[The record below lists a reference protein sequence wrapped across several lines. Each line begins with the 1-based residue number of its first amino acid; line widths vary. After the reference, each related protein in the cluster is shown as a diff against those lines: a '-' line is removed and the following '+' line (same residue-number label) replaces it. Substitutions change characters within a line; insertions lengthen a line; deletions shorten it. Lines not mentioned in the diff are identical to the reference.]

1 MAALPPPP
9 GVYVP
14 VPTFFVSRSASNY
27 NSIAAPLDL
36 KTQAA
41 HAIHLAK
48 CGIKGLVIL
57 GSTGEAVALTN
68 RERFLVLSSV
78 RNALEGAGFKGYPII
93 AGTATQSIEE
103 TVELLV
109 AAQEAFA
116 QWGLCLAPGYF
127 AGAVTQEGLRRWYE
141 AVADQSPIPIM
152 MLVFPSSLDFL
163 APKHPLLYLRAI
175 MLIS

>member
-1 MAALPPPP
+1 MAAFPPPP

-14 VPTFFVSRSASNY
+14 VPTFFVSSTASNY
-27 NSIAAPLDL
+27 NATVPPLDL

-41 HAIHLAK
+41 HSIHLAK

-78 RNALEGAGFKGYPII
+78 RNALEGVGFKGYPII

-103 TVELLV
+103 
-109 AAQEAFA
+109 
-116 QWGLCLAPGYF
+116 
-127 AGAVTQEGLRRWYE
+127 
-141 AVADQSPIPIM
+141 
-152 MLVFPSSLDFL
+152 
-163 APKHPLLYLRAI
+163 
-175 MLIS
+175 